1 MKLINCLDEL
11 QLTKSE
17 IKILEFIETNYDD
30 FLFMSIIELAEKLE
44 ISEATISRF
53 VRKIG
58 ADDFKS
64 LKTLVLE
71 QSPYMAAEKMKTTLA
86 SSEGLV
92 LDSYLTK
99 QIENIKKTLD
109 HIDKNQFDQACKL
122 IAQKNKIY
130 IYAKHAGKALASLMY
145 TRLNRIGI
153 DPWILPSGGTEFVES
168 LSKLAQD
175 DLLIVFSF
183 SKISR
188 EDKIIFDY
196 KKDVKFKV
204 IQFTSRLYHDKDKTG
219 DFNLFVYRGERNEYH
234 SLTAAVA
241 LVDAMIVKVTEF
253 KGENSLE
260 RLEKIKELKNSYKD
274 FK

>member
-1 MKLINCLDEL
+1 MKLISCLDDL

-86 SSEGLV
+86 SSEDLS
-92 LDSYLTK
+92 LDSYLSK

-109 HIDKNQFDQACKL
+109 HIDKNQFDQACKIL
-122 IAQKNKIY
+122 AQKNKIY
-130 IYAKHAGKALASLMY
+130 VYAKHAGKALTSLIY

-153 DPWILPSGGTEFVES
+153 DVWTLPTGGTELVES
-168 LSKLAQD
+168 LSKLEKD
-175 DLLIVFSF
+175 DLLLIFSF

-196 KKDVKFKV
+196 KKEVGFKL
-204 IQFTSRLYHDKDKTG
+204 IQFTSRLYHDEENSG
-219 DFNLFVYRGERNEYH
+219 DLNLFVYRGERNEYH
-234 SLTAAVA
+234 SLTTPVA
-241 LVDAMIVKVTEF
+241 LADAMIVKITKL
-253 KGENSLE
+253 KGEKSLE
-260 RLEKIKELKNSYKD
+260 RLEKIKDLKNKYKD

>member
-71 QSPYMAAEKMKTTLA
+71 KSPYMAAEKMKTTLA
-86 SSEGLV
+86 SSEDLN

-130 IYAKHAGKALASLMY
+130 VYAKHAGKALTSLIY

-168 LSKLAQD
+168 LSKLAKD

>member
-1 MKLINCLDEL
+1 MKLLNESEDLK
-11 QLTKSE
+11 LTKSE
-17 IKILEFIETNYDD
+17 IKILEFIKTSHDE
-30 FLFMSIIELAEKLE
+30 FLFMSIIELASQLDV
-44 ISEATISRF
+44 SEATISRF
-53 VRKIG
+53 VRKMG

-64 LKTLVLE
+64 FKNLILE
-71 QSPYMAAEKMKTTLA
+71 ESSYMAAEKMKTTLA
-86 SSEGLV
+86 SSEDLN

-130 IYAKHAGKALASLMY
+130 VYSKHAGKALASLIY

-168 LSKLAQD
+168 LSKLAKD

-188 EDKIIFDY
+188 EDNIIFDY

>member
-1 MKLINCLDEL
+1 MKLLNESEDLK
-11 QLTKSE
+11 LTKSE
-17 IKILEFIETNYDD
+17 IKILEFIKTSHDE
-30 FLFMSIIELAEKLE
+30 FLFMSIIELASQLDV
-44 ISEATISRF
+44 SEATISRF
-53 VRKIG
+53 VRKMG

-64 LKTLVLE
+64 FKNLILE
-71 QSPYMAAEKMKTTLA
+71 ESSYMAAEKMKTTLA
-86 SSEGLV
+86 SSKDLN

-130 IYAKHAGKALASLMY
+130 VYAKHAGKALASLIY

-168 LSKLAQD
+168 LSKLAKD

>member
-58 ADDFKS
+58 AADFKS
-64 LKTLVLE
+64 LKTLVLDK
-71 QSPYMAAEKMKTTLA
+71 SPYMAAEKMKTTLA
-86 SSEGLV
+86 SSEDLN
-92 LDSYLTK
+92 LDSYLSK

-109 HIDKNQFDQACKL
+109 HIDTKQFDQACKL

-130 IYAKHAGKALASLMY
+130 IYAKHAGKSLATLMY

-196 KKDVKFKV
+196 KKGVKFKV
-204 IQFTSRLYHDKDKTG
+204 IQFTSRLYHDKDKAG
-219 DFNLFVYRGERNEYH
+219 DLNLFVYRGERNEYH
-234 SLTAAVA
+234 SLTVAVA
-241 LVDAMIVKVTEF
+241 LVDAMIVKVTEL
-253 KGENSLE
+253 KGEKSLE